1 MAKIKTVALS
11 ELERT
16 ELQKGCRDGA
26 TFGYRQRCQII
37 LLKADCR
44 TSKEVA
50 KEVGCCEVVVNR
62 WLNRYQEQ
70 GISGLAIR
78 AGRGRRSILQKESDL
93 EAVRRAVQKNR
104 QKISLAKAELTQ
116 ELGKEFSVLT
126 LKRFLKKTVAVTNEC
141 GA

>member
-37 LLKADCR
+37 LRKADCR
-44 TSKEVA
+44 TSKQVA

-70 GISGLAIR
+70 GISGLVIR
-78 AGRGRRSILQKESDL
+78 AGRGQDVGDAAFCKKKVTLRPCAVPCKRIGTRSAWPKRNLPKSW
-93 EAVRRAVQKNR
+93 
-104 QKISLAKAELTQ
+104 AKS
-116 ELGKEFSVLT
+116 F
-126 LKRFLKKTVAVTNEC
+126 RF
-141 GA
+141 

>member
-16 ELQKGCRDGA
+16 EPQKGWRDGA

-37 LLKADCR
+37 LRKADCR
-44 TSKEVA
+44 TSKQVA

-70 GISGLAIR
+70 GISGLVIR
-78 AGRGRRSILQKESDL
+78 AGRGQDVGRTWATQHSARRK
-93 EAVRRAVQKNR
+93 
-104 QKISLAKAELTQ
+104 
-116 ELGKEFSVLT
+116 
-126 LKRFLKKTVAVTNEC
+126 
-141 GA
+141 